1 MKGHPALKFA
11 GDRILPF
18 SSRGDHRH
26 ALCLTNRKH
35 LDWELNGNGWRK
47 KNANEKKSLS
57 VAATAVFGFCC
68 LTQKQI
74 LSRERNKKAK
84 EKVKNG
90 DFFSGN
96 LYFVTEPRY
105 GAD

>member
-1 MKGHPALKFA
+1 MPNEQETPRLG
-11 GDRILPF
+11 IE
-18 SSRGDHRH
+18 
-26 ALCLTNRKH
+26 RKW
-35 LDWELNGNGWRK
+35 LEE

-74 LSRERNKKAK
+74 LSRERHKKVK

-90 DFFSGN
+90 DFFRQFFH
-96 LYFVTEPRY
+96 FVTEPRY

>member
-1 MKGHPALKFA
+1 MVG
-11 GDRILPF
+11 G
-18 SSRGDHRH
+18 
-26 ALCLTNRKH
+26 
-35 LDWELNGNGWRK
+35 K

-90 DFFSGN
+90 DFFPAIYILSPS
-96 LYFVTEPRY
+96 LVTELIRFW
-105 GAD
+105 GMILLLFVFVARKK